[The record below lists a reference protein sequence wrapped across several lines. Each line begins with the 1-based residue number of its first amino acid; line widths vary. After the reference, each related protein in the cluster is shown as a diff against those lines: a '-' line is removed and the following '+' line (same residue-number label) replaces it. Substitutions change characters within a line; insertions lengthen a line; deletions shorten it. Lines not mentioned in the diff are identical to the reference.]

1 MEKESPIIRG
11 GLVSTAKFARSLEVS
26 DARLI
31 AAKSSLWEAFLMR
44 PRSAHKR
51 STFGA
56 ALPLP
61 IPLVFV
67 TTCLVVLTSNG

>member
-1 MEKESPIIRG
+1 MQKESPIIQG

-31 AAKSSLWEAFLMR
+31 AAESSLWEAFPMR

-51 STFGA
+51 LTFGA
-56 ALPLP
+56 ARLFPFHWSSLPP
-61 IPLVFV
+61 V
-67 TTCLVVLTSNG
+67 